1 MTKMMRFYFWDIG
14 KVKGPQICSI
24 SYGFLKIEII
34 IEQFNTSL
42 IIYVLG
48 FMSELF
54 FGIFDLLLTFKKNKN
69 AESINLYNTK

>member
-1 MTKMMRFYFWDIG
+1 M
-14 KVKGPQICSI
+14 CSI